1 MRKVLLA
8 ASFLL
13 APGVASADVDVT
25 LGGFV
30 KLSWYDDDASPIF
43 NTLNTAGAALTAAAV
58 GAKDAVVG
66 TTRDVDAELHM
77 SASVDIAGLTWLG
90 QADLGLAGIG
100 EPIKF
105 QRALIGLNTGLGDI
119 FYRDGGVRSDYFSY
133 ASDLSVGGSGV
144 SAQLL
149 DHSHAD
155 LFSGDEVGY
164 HLGFGDLDVEVTY
177 DLEQK
182 ALSGQVQYGL
192 GLAGY
197 DFDVSL
203 HGVSSG
209 LSGGTLKT
217 YATKYTGLGGSA
229 TVDLGDLSV
238 GLSLGQD
245 ELTNYM
251 LQSTGNETDVKR
263 QFGSIAM
270 AYTVLDALTVSFDA
284 DRLVTTAEWG
294 CTGIESEC
302 LVNTKEPTSPAYFD
316 AGIGGGS
323 AASAEVSTSFS
334 IGAEYQATKEVS
346 VGAFFRQVN
355 DGLDVALDNTTAV
368 GLNRGFKFTD
378 GQAFGMQAKITF

>member
-1 MRKVLLA
+1 
-8 ASFLL
+8 
-13 APGVASADVDVT
+13 
-25 LGGFV
+25 
-30 KLSWYDDDASPIF
+30 
-43 NTLNTAGAALTAAAV
+43 
-58 GAKDAVVG
+58 
-66 TTRDVDAELHM
+66 
-77 SASVDIAGLTWLG
+77 
-90 QADLGLAGIG
+90 
-100 EPIKF
+100 
-105 QRALIGLNTGLGDI
+105 
-119 FYRDGGVRSDYFSY
+119 
-133 ASDLSVGGSGV
+133 VGGSGV

-149 DHSHAD
+149 DHSYAG
-155 LFSGDEVGY
+155 LFGGDEVGY
-164 HLGFGDLDVEVTY
+164 HLNFGDLDIEVSY

-182 ALSGQVQYGL
+182 AVAGQAQYGL

-197 DFDVSL
+197 DFDLSL

-209 LSGGTLKT
+209 LSGGTMKT
-217 YATKYTGLGGSA
+217 YATKYYGLGVST

-245 ELTNYM
+245 ELTSYM
-251 LQSTGNETDVKR
+251 LQSTGNETDVKG
-263 QFGSIAM
+263 QFGSVAM

-294 CTGIESEC
+294 CTGIETEC

-355 DGLDVALDNTTAV
+355 DGLDVALDKTTAV
-368 GLNRGFKFTD
+368 GLNRGFKYTN

>member
-1 MRKVLLA
+1 M
-8 ASFLL
+8 
-13 APGVASADVDVT
+13 
-25 LGGFV
+25 
-30 KLSWYDDDASPIF
+30 
-43 NTLNTAGAALTAAAV
+43 
-58 GAKDAVVG
+58 
-66 TTRDVDAELHM
+66 
-77 SASVDIAGLTWLG
+77 
-90 QADLGLAGIG
+90 
-100 EPIKF
+100 
-105 QRALIGLNTGLGDI
+105 
-119 FYRDGGVRSDYFSY
+119 
-133 ASDLSVGGSGV
+133 GGSGI

-149 DHSHAD
+149 DHSYAG

-164 HLGFGDLDVEVTY
+164 HLNFGDLDIEVSY

-182 ALSGQVQYGL
+182 AVAGQAHYGL

-197 DFDVSL
+197 DFDLSL

-209 LSGGTLKT
+209 LSGGTMKT
-217 YATKYTGLGGSA
+217 YATKYYGLGVST

-245 ELTNYM
+245 ELTSYM

-263 QFGSIAM
+263 QFGSVAM

-284 DRLVTTAEWG
+284 DRLVTTAEWA
-294 CTGIESEC
+294 CTGIETEC

-346 VGAFFRQVN
+346 IGAFFRQVN
-355 DGLDVALDNTTAV
+355 DGLEVALDNTTAV
-368 GLNRGFKFTD
+368 GLNRGFKYTN

>member
-8 ASFLL
+8 ASFLT
-13 APGVASADVDVT
+13 APGVASAEVDVT
-25 LGGFV
+25 LSGFV

-58 GAKDAVVG
+58 GAKDGVFG
-66 TTRDVDAELHM
+66 TTRDVDAELHL
-77 SASVDIAGLTWLG
+77 SASVDIAGLNWLG
-90 QADLGLAGIG
+90 QADLGLSGIG

-119 FYRDGGVRSDYFSY
+119 FYRDGGVQSDYFSY

-149 DHSHAD
+149 DHSYAG

-164 HLGFGDLDVEVTY
+164 HLNFGDLDIEVSY
-177 DLEQK
+177 DVEQK
-182 ALSGQVQYGL
+182 ALAGQAQYAL

-197 DFDVSL
+197 DFGLSL
-203 HGVSSG
+203 HGVNSG
-209 LSGGTLKT
+209 LRGGMKT
-217 YATKYTGLGGSA
+217 YATKYYGLGVST

-245 ELTNYM
+245 ELTSYM

-263 QFGSIAM
+263 QFGSVAM
-270 AYTVLDALTVSFDA
+270 AYTVLDALTLSFDA

-294 CTGIESEC
+294 CTGIETEC

-334 IGAEYQATKEVS
+334 IGAEYKATKEVS

-355 DGLDVALDNTTAV
+355 DGLDVALDNTTAI
-368 GLNRGFKFTD
+368 GLNRGFKYTN